1 MTVRLSGG
9 AAEMAARSEHD
20 PGQLKRNVMSP
31 GGTTEQAINTFE
43 EGGMRDLVS
52 KAYKAAFKRSEE
64 MAKELAGKQ

>member
-1 MTVRLSGG
+1 
-9 AAEMAARSEHD
+9 
-20 PGQLKRNVMSP
+20 MSP

-64 MAKELAGKQ
+64 MAKELASKQ